1 MISMKKKDGLFTSN
15 SMTSDIKASQKAAD
29 LIQHG
34 VDPDHIIFTCDGS
47 SRRPFST
54 EIQSVNPY
62 ISETSNE
69 EFVRIHMNREGFYDM
84 LPEGLFHT
92 LHAGSEILD
101 EDVMIQDVRNK
112 RRQEQNAR
120 KFFAPF
126 ENELFYLRTQL
137 DQYESRL
144 DMQTTYQ
151 DMSNLLLSNFP
162 ELHRL
167 SPRQRVIWMHF
178 IPEIHNHKNDIA
190 YAQQLL
196 RNLLNIPIEIHRA
209 THDRKID
216 WQEIG
221 LPPSTLGYCQLGVD
235 SLTTMNFE
243 RNESYFNIT
252 IGPSYPQ
259 LLKNYLPNAKDEY
272 IIHLVLDN
280 LFPAHLNRQLRYDLL
295 PEVKHSYLSDEQGNN
310 HTVLGHTSYL

>member
-1 MISMKKKDGLFTSN
+1 MKKKDGLFSSGSTG
-15 SMTSDIKASQKAAD
+15 SDIKASQKAAD
-29 LIQHG
+29 LIKHG
-34 VDPDHIIFTCDGS
+34 VDPDHIIFNCDGS

-54 EIQSVNPY
+54 EIQSINTY
-62 ISETSNE
+62 LSETSNE
-69 EFVRIHMNREGFYDM
+69 EFVRINMNREGFYDM
-84 LPEGLFHT
+84 LPEGLFHS

-126 ENELFYLRTQL
+126 ENELFHLRTQL

-144 DMQTTYQ
+144 DMQTSFQ

-178 IPEIHNHKNDIA
+178 IPEIQSHKNDIT

-196 RNLLNIPIEIHRA
+196 RNLLNIPIEIKQL

-221 LPPSTLGYCQLGVD
+221 LPPSTLGNCQLGVD
-235 SLTTMNFE
+235 SLTNMAYE
-243 RNESYFNIT
+243 LNEAYLAIT

-272 IIHLVLDN
+272 IIHLVLDH
-280 LFPAHLNRQLRYDLL
+280 LFPAYLNRHLRYDLL
-295 PEVKHSYLSDEQGNN
+295 PEVKHSYLSDDQHKN

>member
-1 MISMKKKDGLFTSN
+1 MKKKDSLFSSN
-15 SMTSDIKASQKAAD
+15 SMVSDIKASQKAAD
-29 LIQHG
+29 LIQRG
-34 VDPDHIIFTCDGS
+34 VDPDHIIFRCAGS

-54 EIQSVNPY
+54 EIQQVDTY
-62 ISETSNE
+62 LSESSNE
-69 EFVRIHMNREGFYDM
+69 EFVRINMNREGLYDM

-126 ENELFYLRTQL
+126 ENELFYLRTLL

-144 DMQTTYQ
+144 DMQTSHQ
-151 DMSNLLLSNFP
+151 EMSDLLLSNWP
-162 ELHRL
+162 ELQKL
-167 SPRQRVIWMHF
+167 NARQRVIWMHF
-178 IPEIHNHKNDIA
+178 IPEIHTHKNDLG

-196 RNLLNIPIEIHRA
+196 RNLLNIPIDLKLSTRDRVLDWTEINISSGR
-209 THDRKID
+209 
-216 WQEIG
+216 
-221 LPPSTLGYCQLGVD
+221 LGHCQLGVD
-235 SLTTMNFE
+235 SLTSMTYE
-243 RNESYFNIT
+243 INETYLAIL

-272 IIHLVLDN
+272 IIHLVLDH
-280 LFPAHLNRQLRYDLL
+280 LFPVQLNVHITYDLL
-295 PEVKHSYLSDEQGNN
+295 PEVKHSYLSDKHGHNQSI
-310 HTVLGHTSYL
+310 LGHTSYL